1 MKTALTTPALI
12 ERMAFSSGREIEIH
26 ADTAFLTVG
35 STTWY
40 APLAVTA

>member
-1 MKTALTTPALI
+1 MRTVLTTASLI
-12 ERMAFSSGREIEIH
+12 ERMAFSSGREVEIH

-40 APLAVTA
+40 APLAVSA